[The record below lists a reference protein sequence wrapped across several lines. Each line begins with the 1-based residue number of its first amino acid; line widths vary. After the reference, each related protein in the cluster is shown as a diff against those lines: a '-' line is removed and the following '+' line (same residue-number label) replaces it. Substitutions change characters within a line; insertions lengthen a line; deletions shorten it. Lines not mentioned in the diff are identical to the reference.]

1 MKNNKTIDE
10 DISFINRDK
19 RIKHIESTKLLFKIY
34 KKHLKRG
41 VKKIAIIL
49 FLLCNM

>member
-19 RIKHIESTKLLFKIY
+19 RIKHIESTKLLI
-34 KKHLKRG
+34 KRYI
-41 VKKIAIIL
+41 VK
-49 FLLCNM
+49 N